1 MSSHSG
7 TRSPVVAV
15 LNMKGGVGKTTIS
28 GNLFR
33 ELYRQ
38 LSPPADTLVIDFDA
52 QFNLTQLVL
61 KEADYENLRAKS
73 RTIWHVLEPNEGAGV
88 FETSDTDL
96 TTVNSPLEYSVTL
109 KQTKQ
114 HHLYFIPGDFRLA
127 GLNLREDART
137 LVLPR
142 KRFTDLIEKARSL
155 CKLIVL
161 DCNPSSSFLTR
172 CAVENA
178 THVLVPVRPDKYSVL
193 GLKMVNDYLGL
204 LPGLVRKPELLII
217 MNGVGVNETTVES
230 EIRSHME
237 YGPRTLVARIR
248 HTAVLTA
255 RPDFTGFGADRGVRN
270 SKTVRNSLIT
280 AGTELA
286 GKLGLKV

>member
-1 MSSHSG
+1 MSSHSV
-7 TRSPVVAV
+7 SKAPVVAV

-33 ELYRQ
+33 ELYRK
-38 LSPPADTLVIDFDA
+38 LAPPSKTLIIDFDA

-61 KEADYENLRAKS
+61 QEAEYESLRGKF
-73 RTIWHVLEPNEGAGV
+73 RTIWNVLEPSECAGV
-88 FETSDTDL
+88 FETSDDDL
-96 TTVNSPLEYSVTL
+96 AKVKSPFEYSVIL

-114 HHLYFIPGDFRLA
+114 HELHLVPGDFRLA

-142 KRFTDLIEKARSL
+142 KRFADLVAQARGL
-155 CKLIVL
+155 FNLVVL

-193 GLKMVNDYLGL
+193 GLKMVNDYLAL
-204 LPGLVRKPELLII
+204 LPGLPRKPEILII
-217 MNGVGVNETTVES
+217 MNGVGIDQSSVES
-230 EIRSHME
+230 EVRGHADF
-237 YGPRTLVARIR
+237 GPQTLVARIR

-255 RPDFTGFGADRGVRN
+255 RPDYTGFGADRGVRN
-270 SKTVRNSLIT
+270 SRTVRASLIG

-286 GKLGLKV
+286 AKLGLKL